1 MLPRIG
7 TTQNNTNLASSAHA
21 SVCDS
26 ARIDPIGR
34 RLRRQ
39 NQQSECQS
47 STIENESPRASG
59 NDWTHIS
66 VGTIDLSL
74 HFRAQ
79 CSAGG
84 RFQCEPTESELF
96 THSNGDNSLSFQH
109 TLVRHASKCCP
120 ASVLHRTTRISPL
133 PRMPIACG
141 QCSNRSHRSTLA
153 TTESAE

>member
-7 TTQNNTNLASSAHA
+7 TTQNNTSLASSAHA

-84 RFQCEPTESELF
+84 RLQCEPTESEPF
-96 THSNGDNSLSFQH
+96 THSTEITHSVFNIRSCDMRQNVAPHRYYTEQH
-109 TLVRHASKCCP
+109 ESRLLRACQCVR
-120 ASVLHRTTRISPL
+120 
-133 PRMPIACG
+133 

>member
-109 TLVRHASKCCP
+109 TLVRHASENVAP
-120 ASVLHRTTRISPL
+120 HRYYTEQHESRL
-133 PRMPIACG
+133 FRACQCVR